1 MLASPRLSVGS
12 DVALGGLAPHILV
25 GLAVGILF
33 GGTIL
38 ALTYVSAPEPPSLTA
53 LISRGIDEVVFP
65 VGCSLVLFSAQA
77 LENRVVSE
85 DEDEDENESS

>member
-1 MLASPRLSVGS
+1 
-12 DVALGGLAPHILV
+12 LV

-77 LENRVVSE
+77 LGNRVASE